1 MEENVHSRKIDS
13 PTIPHCEGIV
23 FNRVQKRMEYCVDCL
38 VESLFNLIS
47 SFFAGYQCPAICLY
61 ITVNAESFLFLN
73 SIFLERFP
81 SGPKWFFVV
90 GIADT
95 SGLALQL
102 LQLEHDWI
110 GTLERAFLI
119 EKIALGKFLL
129 FGLSIRAITRFW
141 IYQVF
146 VGRGN
151 PEQFVQI
158 LFCNILLHC
167 FLMSFAMTRK
177 TQENQIK
184 EFKARLQCKCRL
196 RKTLGASLHTL
207 SLFQASCS
215 RLYYLRE
222 TAQSMLSRWGTICE
236 EWCDEVIFK
245 EKWRFSFSLF
255 NRTYEVVALLQKGT
269 FYLCP
274 ASTLLQDQKMDH
286 KEHG

>member
-1 MEENVHSRKIDS
+1 
-13 PTIPHCEGIV
+13 
-23 FNRVQKRMEYCVDCL
+23 MEYCVDCL

-61 ITVNAESFLFLN
+61 ITVSAESFLFLN

-81 SGPKWFFVV
+81 SGPKWFSVV

-110 GTLERAFLI
+110 GTLEKTFLI

-151 PEQFVQI
+151 PEQFLQI
-158 LFCNILLHC
+158 LFCNVLLHC
-167 FLMSFAMTRK
+167 FLMSFAMTKK
-177 TQENQIK
+177 TQENQIQ
-184 EFKARLQCKCRL
+184 EFKARLQCKSRL
-196 RKTLGASLHTL
+196 GKTLGASLHSL

-222 TAQSMLSRWGTICE
+222 IAQSTLSRWGAICE

-245 EKWRFSFSLF
+245 EKCRFSHSPS
-255 NRTYEVVALLQKGT
+255 NRTYEVLALLQEGT
-269 FYLCP
+269 FHLYP
-274 ASTLLQDQKMDH
+274 ALLQDQKTDH
-286 KEHG
+286 NKHG